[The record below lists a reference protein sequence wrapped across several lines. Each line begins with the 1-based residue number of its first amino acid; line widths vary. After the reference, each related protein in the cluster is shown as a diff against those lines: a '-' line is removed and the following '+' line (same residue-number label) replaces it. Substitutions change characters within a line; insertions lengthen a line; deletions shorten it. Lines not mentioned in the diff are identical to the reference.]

1 MDVTLGRFTVTL
13 KKPGSFTLAREVTM
27 AVGTSAIRGLGAA
40 LGACWGGKALK
51 AKYAYDALAYG
62 GAVVDELMALGVPEA
77 EIYAAGKV
85 ALDLVI
91 ESLPR
96 EEAVAQAEGF
106 SEAQT
111 EG

>member
-13 KKPGSFTLAREVTM
+13 KKPSSFTLAREVTM

-40 LGACWGGKALK
+40 LGACWGGKSLK
-51 AKYAYDALAYG
+51 ATYKYDALAYG

-77 EIYAAGKV
+77 EIYAAGKI

>member
-1 MDVTLGRFTVTL
+1 
-13 KKPGSFTLAREVTM
+13 
-27 AVGTSAIRGLGAA
+27 
-40 LGACWGGKALK
+40 
-51 AKYAYDALAYG
+51 
-62 GAVVDELMALGVPEA
+62 MALGVPEA
-77 EIYAAGKV
+77 EIYAAGKI

>member
-1 MDVTLGRFTVTL
+1 MLVNLGKFSVTL
-13 KKPGSFTLAREVTM
+13 KKPSSFTLAREVTM

-40 LGACWGGKALK
+40 LGACWSGKALK

-77 EIYAAGKV
+77 EIYAAGKI
-85 ALDLVI
+85 ALDMVI

>member
-1 MDVTLGRFTVTL
+1 MDVTLGRFTVAL
-13 KKPGSFTLAREVTM
+13 KKPASFTLAREVTM

-40 LGACWGGKALK
+40 LGACWGGKSLK

-77 EIYAAGKV
+77 EIYAAGKI